1 MRPLQQ
7 NTVSEFDEAD
17 LKDDRVILEKRVRGR
32 SRISIQINVCGY
44 CIHTYTFIYT
54 TYRSHL
60 SKKHHHTQS
69 EHTENDS
76 EVDDDHVGGGG
87 EHYEEEACRTPS
99 TSEHSRKRREALFI
113 LKVKEERKLT
123 QTALNGLLMDIRGT
137 GIIHNIICMHTHTYH
152 Y

>member
-1 MRPLQQ
+1 MYPLEQ

-17 LKDDRVILEKRVRGR
+17 LKDDRVILEKPVHGH
-32 SRISIQINVCGY
+32 SRINIQINVCGY

-69 EHTENDS
+69 EHTENNS

-87 EHYEEEACRTPS
+87 EHYEEEACRSPS
-99 TSEHSRKRREALFI
+99 TSEHRTQQKAKRSTLYTESKRRE
-113 LKVKEERKLT
+113 KV
-123 QTALNGLLMDIRGT
+123 NS
-137 GIIHNIICMHTHTYH
+137 NSS
-152 Y
+152 